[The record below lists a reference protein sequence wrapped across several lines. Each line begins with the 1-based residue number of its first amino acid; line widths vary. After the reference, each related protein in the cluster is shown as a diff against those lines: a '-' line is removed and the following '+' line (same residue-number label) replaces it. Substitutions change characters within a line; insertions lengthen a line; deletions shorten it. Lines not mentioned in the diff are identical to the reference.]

1 MNPECKACVYC
12 EAVRDGFAYFD
23 FHHAA
28 YVGLARDNAILQIEK
43 FPGLREGK
51 WYRLD
56 DGWVK
61 KIKLRMEIGKE
72 GDPFGDSSSIFH
84 ENLGKEDFEAISDAW
99 YNPFFYMQFDDYSE
113 SSHAVFPESHS
124 YNQAL
129 IYDVGH
135 GNAVRVVGK
144 GLSHDLLPPIWFD
157 YGCDFLQKDSVIL
170 MISNYLGGLTS
181 KSDIIVVSHW
191 DLDHTICLKY
201 LSVPVKVVL
210 ATSQMPKTKRRMAII
225 DNLAR
230 IGVAVKEIGF
240 ARIGEHLSK
249 SSINLGNFEVWHPS
263 PTKTANQQSLV
274 AICKN
279 VESLLLCGDQTYTR
293 ICNAISL
300 DPSKLV
306 NIVVSHHGGR
316 AGNKPKNISEF
327 CSGRVIVSTDEKIH
341 GFVSRSV
348 RWSDFARKAEY
359 TYGCGSQCI
368 VVDF

>member
-1 MNPECKACVYC
+1 MNPECKASVYC

-28 YVGLARDNAILQIEK
+28 YGVLARDNVILQIEK

-51 WYRLD
+51 WYRLN

-61 KIKLRMEIGKE
+61 KIKLRIGIGKDE
-72 GDPFGDSSSIFH
+72 EPFGDRSSIFH
-84 ENLGKEDFEAISDAW
+84 ENLGKEDFEVISDAW
-99 YNPFFYMQFDDYSE
+99 YNPSFYMQFDDYYE
-113 SSHAVFPESHS
+113 SSQAVFSGSHS

-157 YGCDFLQKDSVIL
+157 YGCDFLQKDSTIL
-170 MISNYLGGLTS
+170 AISNDLGELAGKT
-181 KSDIIVVSHW
+181 DVIVVSHW
-191 DLDHTICLKY
+191 DLDHVMCLKY
-201 LSVPVKVVL
+201 LSVPVSAVL
-210 ATSQMPKTKRRMAII
+210 ATGQMPKTKRRMAII

-230 IGVAVKEIGF
+230 IGVGVKDVGF
-240 ARIGEHLSK
+240 ASIGEPLSR
-249 SSINLGNFEVWHPS
+249 SSVNLGNFEVWHPS
-263 PTKTANQQSLV
+263 PTKNANQQSLV

-293 ICNAISL
+293 ICNAIAP

-306 NIVVSHHGGR
+306 NIVVSHHGGK
-316 AGNKPKNISEF
+316 AGGKPKNISEF
-327 CSGRVIVSTDEKIH
+327 CSGRVIVSTDAKIH
-341 GFVSRSV
+341 DFVSRSV
-348 RWSDFARKAEY
+348 KWSDFARKAEY
-359 TYGCGSQCI
+359 TYKCGSRYI